1 MKITRIII
9 YNIRVKVGD
18 MMKYEMCLLEQF
30 VKKADGLLITADALQ
45 QGISKDQIY
54 RYIRENDL
62 GKVGRGIYAVKD
74 AWIDEM
80 YLLQLRFPRAVYSYD
95 TALYLHDLA
104 EKEPIP
110 LTVTVPAK
118 YNTISLNNAA
128 KIYYV
133 KEAWYSVGVCEVES
147 PEGNKIKVYDR
158 ERTICDII
166 RKRENMDTAVF
177 NYALKEYVKS
187 LEKDYSRLLSY
198 AKIFRMESKLRNIM
212 GVLL

>member
-1 MKITRIII
+1 M
-9 YNIRVKVGD
+9 KVGD
-18 MMKYEMCLLEQF
+18 MMQHEMCLLAQL

-54 RYIRENDL
+54 GYIRENNL
-62 GKVGRGIYAVKD
+62 EKVGRGIYAAGD

-80 YLLQLRFPRAVYSYD
+80 YLLQLRFSRAVYSYD
-95 TALYLHDLA
+95 TALYLYDLA

-118 YNTISLNNAA
+118 YNTISLNDTA

-133 KEAWYSVGVCEVES
+133 KESWYNIGICETKS

-166 RKRENMDTAVF
+166 RKRDNMDTAVF

-187 LEKDYSRLLSY
+187 PEKDYSRLLSY
-198 AKIFRMESKLRNIM
+198 AKTFRVESKLRNIM